1 MIIKSSDSLS
11 QFQLSPRLVKLND
24 GVIHITRHVSLYA
37 GGWLAFCHLSFLP
50 NELKRVGRSGFVT
63 ALVACFWR
71 YGWWMMVRSFFW
83 MFYKT
88 SQSEYWI
95 MTHDLMLFTF
105 FFGVMNYYR
114 ICFFGGKFPGEHF
127 SGQKSEEFLQRRERW
142 NRPCGPKRWQLP
154 RKNCPGRRWTFMIYD
169 VCVLYKLYIHVI
181 C

>member
-105 FFGVMNYYR
+105 FLVWWIIIASAFLGVSSRVSIFLAKNRKNSFNDANGGTDHGVPNVGNYHER
-114 ICFFGGKFPGEHF
+114 IALEEGEH
-127 SGQKSEEFLQRRERW
+127 LW
-142 NRPCGPKRWQLP
+142 
-154 RKNCPGRRWTFMIYD
+154 FMMFVYCINYM
-169 VCVLYKLYIHVI
+169 YM
-181 C
+181 